1 MFRGRYEHAIDA
13 KGRTSLPSR
22 FREVLSAMGEARVV
36 ITTGLDPCLLAYP
49 MKEWVAFEDKVAQAS
64 QFDRS
69 VKTLRRVMLSGA
81 VECDLDKLGR
91 LLIPAT
97 LRKHAGLKREALWA
111 GMGTHVELWDKARF
125 EALTTGVLE
134 DDDER
139 EAIESRLAE
148 LEL

>member
-1 MFRGRYEHAIDA
+1 
-13 KGRTSLPSR
+13 
-22 FREVLSAMGEARVV
+22 MGEARVV

-49 MKEWVAFEDKVAQAS
+49 MKEWVAFEDRVARAS

-81 VECDLDKLGR
+81 AECDLDKLGR

-139 EAIESRLAE
+139 EAIENRLAE

>member
-1 MFRGRYEHAIDA
+1 M
-13 KGRTSLPSR
+13 
-22 FREVLSAMGEARVV
+22 V